1 MAKVTEVEGKAVNHG
16 EINKIVAAKTGY
28 SQNIVSAVTSEF
40 INVISD
46 NIVDGKDV
54 VVRNL
59 ISFRTVEQDERKAHN
74 PKTGEEIVVPKKN
87 VVKAK
92 VSKSLQLKVNPEK

>member
-40 INVISD
+40 VNVISD

-59 ISFRTVEQDERKAHN
+59 ISFNTIDKGPCKGRN
-74 PKTGEEIVVPKKN
+74 PRTGEEIDVPAKN

-92 VSKSLQLKVNPEK
+92 VSKSLQKKVNPEK